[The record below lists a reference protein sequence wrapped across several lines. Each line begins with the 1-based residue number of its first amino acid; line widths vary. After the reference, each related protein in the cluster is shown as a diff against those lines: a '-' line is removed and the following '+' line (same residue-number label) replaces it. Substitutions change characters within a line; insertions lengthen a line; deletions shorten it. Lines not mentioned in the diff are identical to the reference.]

1 MSRKIL
7 ILLLWWFF
15 IVEHPVFANV
25 VINEFQIEPTNDQW
39 VELYNDASEAADLAG
54 WILDDS
60 GGSEKF
66 IIEENIDGQSYKVF
80 RSGKFNLNKTSDSLN
95 LFDRQNN
102 LQESFSYEQSPG
114 ENTSW
119 GKTAENFWGICQPT
133 PGDAN
138 NCYIPSPTPTPTF
151 TPSPTPVPT
160 ATLKPSPTATFSPT
174 PKITVTNTKTP
185 TPEKPEITNSV
196 SPTAVKSP
204 EATETDFPLPENLL
218 ALDDGQILG
227 EASPSSN
234 SAKENEEK
242 FLSDYYSDQDN
253 QPNAKTLFWL
263 MVLTGGLFVAG
274 SIVLFYTAQVK

>member
-7 ILLLWWFF
+7 LLLLWF
-15 IVEHPVFANV
+15 IVAQQPVFAKV
-25 VINEFQIEPTNDQW
+25 VISEFQIEPTNDQW
-39 VELYNDASEAADLAG
+39 VELFNDASEAADLAG

-66 IIEENIDGQSYKVF
+66 IMEESIEALSFKVF
-80 RSGKFNLNKTSDSLN
+80 RSGKFNLNKSEDSLQ
-95 LFDRQNN
+95 LFDNVN
-102 LQESFSYEQSPG
+102 TLLESFSYNQSPG
-114 ENTSW
+114 ENISW

-138 NCYIPSPTPTPTF
+138 NCYVPSPTPTPTF

-160 ATLKPSPTATFSPT
+160 ATLKPSPSATFSPT

-185 TPEKPEITNSV
+185 TTMEKPEITNSV
-196 SPTAVKSP
+196 SPTAVNSL
-204 EATETDFPLPENLL
+204 EAPETDFPLPENLL
-218 ALDDGQILG
+218 ALEDGLILG

-234 SAKENEEK
+234 STRERDGKILPDAPA
-242 FLSDYYSDQDN
+242 DQDN

-263 MVLTGGLFVAG
+263 MVLTGGLFIAG